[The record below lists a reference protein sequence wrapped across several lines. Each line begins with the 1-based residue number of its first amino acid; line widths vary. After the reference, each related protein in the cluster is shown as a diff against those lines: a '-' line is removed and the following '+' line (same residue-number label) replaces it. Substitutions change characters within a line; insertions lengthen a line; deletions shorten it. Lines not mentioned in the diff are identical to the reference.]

1 MKYLELKRGNE
12 KINVCFRPMKDG
24 DASVIVKCIQD
35 EYGET
40 YFKRSF
46 YDTAE
51 IIKYNADGHIRFF
64 LAELDTKEIIG
75 MVVLKRFLP
84 REEMCEIASMIFLK
98 EYRGFKMAYPFF
110 QYTEE
115 FIKSIDKTEPV
126 SAIFCLPVLFHDIT
140 QKLMERLGLV
150 PTGFVFGKFLI
161 KNIRHSYGVIDAPK
175 HPQGIMI
182 KKLARQ
188 SAGEVFIPAEHRE
201 IASKMYREL
210 GVDFTLAR
218 GDAECENLEES
229 VISHEDDDIQQNSM
243 IYVDKAGR
251 DIAEKVQ
258 AIQKISDGK
267 NATFSVFLN
276 ISDRGAIG
284 AYKKLRALGYFFA
297 GFQPLCSPR
306 EIMVLH
312 NPMGVPLKLETLSLT
327 PAFAYWRDYVEK
339 CSVIK

>member
-12 KINVCFRPMKDG
+12 KINVCFRPMKDD

-40 YFKRSF
+40 YFKKSF
-46 YDTAE
+46 YNE
-51 IIKYNADGHIRFF
+51 SKIIKENADGHIRFF
-64 LAELDTKEIIG
+64 LAETDTKKIIG

-84 REEMCEIASMIFLK
+84 REEMCEIASMIFFK
-98 EYRGFKMAYPFF
+98 KYRGFKMAYPFF

-115 FIKSIDKTEPV
+115 FIKSINEKEPV

-161 KNIRHSYGVIDAPK
+161 KNIRHSYGVVDAPK

-188 SAGEVFIPAEHRE
+188 SAGEVFVPAEHRE

-210 GVDFTLAR
+210 GVDFAFADGGFER
-218 GDAECENLEES
+218 ENSEKS
-229 VISHEDDDIQQNSM
+229 VISHEKDDVQQNSM

-251 DIAEKVQ
+251 DIVERIR
-258 AIQKISDGK
+258 AIQETSGGE

-276 ISDRGAIG
+276 VSEKGAIA
-284 AYKKLRALGYFFA
+284 AYKKLRELGYFFT
-297 GFQPLCSPR
+297 GFQPLCSAR